1 LIQVPFL
8 LLTMPYLFTQTTVVI
23 LIFGAAHFSDSSLRA
38 QTPSKTTTRAM
49 PEASAS
55 VQRQDDQKIIHL
67 KALIEAAEKA
77 LAEEDEDVAA
87 DHLEE
92 AETYIADWSI
102 EFLKREAV
110 IELLERMRAIR
121 KELGDGNE
129 DPGIKS
135 QEEVGPL
142 SDDARKSE
150 MELIEAAEAG
160 TAFDFP
166 IDLNDKVLAWVG
178 LFSGRIKE
186 SIQNSLSRGTR
197 YLPMIRQ
204 VFAEEGIPLDLAYLP
219 IVESGFRNEV
229 RSWAKAVGMWQF
241 IRSTGKIYGLQQD
254 SWVDERRD
262 PVKATRAAARYLKHL
277 YELTDDWYL
286 ALVGYNAGPGTVN
299 RAVQGTD
306 SRNFWD
312 HARSRYLWNDTK
324 NYVPQLCAAI
334 LVGKHPERF
343 NMEVP
348 QLEPYTYEIIEVRK
362 SISLNTLSIR
372 AGLDPEVLKDLNPEL
387 IRRTTP
393 PRNYQ
398 LKVPIGAS
406 ADIAEVMAAIPS
418 AERLEFKS
426 HKIVKGDS
434 LSNLAARYNTTLEDI
449 LDINSMTPSQFRA
462 GRVINVPVV
471 VSANAPKPNA
481 NVKSSAT
488 PAAKSAN
495 TTTKPTSKPNTSV
508 PAAKKK

>member
-1 LIQVPFL
+1 MSRFFIQA
-8 LLTMPYLFTQTTVVI
+8 TVFI
-23 LIFGAAHFSDSSLRA
+23 LICGGVRFSGSDYAGLLCA
-38 QTPSKTTTRAM
+38 QTPPQT
-49 PEASAS
+49 SAS
-55 VQRQDDQKIIHL
+55 PQRQQDDNKIHHL
-67 KALIEAAEKA
+67 KELIEAAEKA
-77 LAEEDEDVAA
+77 LAEEDEDDAA
-87 DHLEE
+87 EYLEE
-92 AETYIADWSI
+92 AEAYMADWSI
-102 EFLKREAV
+102 DFLKREDV
-110 IELLERMRAIR
+110 VELLERMRMIR
-121 KELGDGNE
+121 KELGDNAE

-135 QEEVGPL
+135 QEEFGPL

-150 MELIEAAEAG
+150 IEMIEAAEAD

-166 IDLNDKVLAWVG
+166 IDLNDKVLVWVG
-178 LFSGRIKE
+178 VFSGRIKE

-204 VFAEEGIPLDLAYLP
+204 VFAEEGIPQDLAYLP

-241 IRSTGKIYGLQQD
+241 IRTTGKIYGLQQD

-286 ALVGYNAGPGTVN
+286 ALAGYNAGPGTVN

-348 QLEPYTYEIIEVRK
+348 QLEPYTYEIVEVRK
-362 SISLNTLSIR
+362 SISLNTLSLR
-372 AGLDPEVLKDLNPEL
+372 AGLEPEVLKDLNPEL

-393 PRNYQ
+393 PRNYP
-398 LKVPIGAS
+398 LKVPIGTS
-406 ADIAEVMAAIPS
+406 ADIAEIMDAIPA
-418 AERLEFKS
+418 AERLEFRS
-426 HKIVKGDS
+426 YKIVRGDT
-434 LSNLAARYNTTLEDI
+434 LSKVAARYNTTSEDI
-449 LDINSMTPSQFRA
+449 LDINSMTPSQFRT
-462 GRVINVPVV
+462 GRVISVPIV
-471 VSANAPKPNA
+471 VSATAPKPSA
-481 NVKSSAT
+481 KAKSST
-488 PAAKSAN
+488 AAKPSN
-495 TTTKPTSKPNTSV
+495 TKPQTASKPKTSA
-508 PAAKKK
+508 PATKKK